1 MNLYSLE
8 EQEELI
14 EFGNIDEIDSAF
26 MQGYLAAVA

>member
-14 EFGNIDEIDSAF
+14 EIGAINEIDSAF
-26 MQGYLAAVA
+26 MQGYLAVA